1 MGTNQSGFTLI
12 EMVFVIVIVS
22 ILSSVAIPKFADVSS
37 HARKAVM
44 KQTYTAVRTSVEY
57 TRSLYFLQRDRK
69 ETIRLVSANV
79 SVVRGYPDAVS
90 IIEAAGIS
98 DQDFV
103 IMVDDNSATIYP
115 AGIPLSNDC
124 SIKYYTP
131 YTDGFITNP
140 PEIKL
145 ETKGC

>member
-1 MGTNQSGFTLI
+1 
-12 EMVFVIVIVS
+12 MVFVIVIVS

-37 HARKAVM
+37 SARKAVM
-44 KQTYTAVRTSVEY
+44 KQTYTAMRTSVEY
-57 TRSLYFLQRDRK
+57 SRSLYYMQRDRK
-69 ETIRLVSANV
+69 ETIRLVNASIN
-79 SVVRGYPDAVS
+79 VVRGYPDAVS

-103 IMVDDNSATIYP
+103 IMVDDTSATIYP
-115 AGIPLSNDC
+115 VGIPLTNEC
-124 SIKYYTP
+124 SIKYYNPT
-131 YTDGFITNP
+131 TDGFITNP